1 MMNQLPVEQCRF
13 CGGRDIRV
21 GWQSDA
27 LVTFKRNGLLG
38 NRIKFLICGTCGA
51 VLYQCVAEP
60 HRFPVNSM
68 YDYMKALQRQFE
80 TDSRLIQ
87 DLNDEVNRTYKVLSS
102 RLAKEDRKLLL
113 RLVDMEDH
121 LRGQATLHSFTCG
134 YRLACGIHRELAE
147 EPMYSFAKEEE
158 ERACRKAQ
166 ANDEDDTET

>member
-1 MMNQLPVEQCRF
+1 
-13 CGGRDIRV
+13 
-21 GWQSDA
+21 
-27 LVTFKRNGLLG
+27 
-38 NRIKFLICGTCGA
+38 
-51 VLYQCVAEP
+51 
-60 HRFPVNSM
+60 M

-87 DLNDEVNRTYKVLSS
+87 NLNDEVNRTYKVLSS

-121 LRGQATLHSFTCG
+121 LRGLATLHSFTCG

-166 ANDEDDTET
+166 VHDESDPEEANV

>member
-1 MMNQLPVEQCRF
+1 
-13 CGGRDIRV
+13 
-21 GWQSDA
+21 
-27 LVTFKRNGLLG
+27 
-38 NRIKFLICGTCGA
+38 
-51 VLYQCVAEP
+51 
-60 HRFPVNSM
+60 M

-80 TDSRLIQ
+80 TNPRSIQ
-87 DLNDEVNRTYKVLSS
+87 ELSDEVDRTRRELSS

-121 LRGQATLHSFTCG
+121 LRGTATLHSFTCG

-166 ANDEDDTET
+166 DQSENNSPDATPNQ